1 MEFDWASYGLGVVTG
16 VFGVAAALAG
26 LGFWAWAMNKR
37 GLDAQDIDNQMEEA
51 KYIDDH
57 VKPWH
62 AEDRNRQRELCIS
75 NGPHDAGYHI
85 EDCPDSPTTLPAVPD
100 NLTSSLTNRSA
111 PVPQLGYVDHH
122 RTRRR
127 RTG

>member
-1 MEFDWASYGLGVVTG
+1 MARKERQMEFDWASYGLGIVTG
-16 VFGVAAALAG
+16 VVGVAAALAG
-26 LGFWAWAMNKR
+26 LGFWAWATNKR

-51 KYIDDH
+51 KYDEAFPARIP
-57 VKPWH
+57 VP
-62 AEDRNRQRELCIS
+62 A
-75 NGPHDAGYHI
+75 
-85 EDCPDSPTTLPAVPD
+85 SPLPAVPD